1 MFLYLLV
8 SESDYK
14 NIIILPTKDDAI
26 AASKEYPTAR
36 VEIFAKPTESKYT
49 PTYNYYRNGVF
60 FDNRSE
66 TSSIV

>member
-14 NIIILPTKDDAI
+14 NIIILITKDDAI
-26 AASKEYPTAR
+26 SASKEYPTAR
-36 VEIFAKPTESKYT
+36 VEIFAKNTESRYT
-49 PTYNYYRNGVF
+49 PTYNYYQNGIF
-60 FDNRSE
+60 FDNQSG